1 MFCFDKPEQAMSR
14 STISKVAA
22 SVPPFDAN
30 DVFRRLLEAGDD
42 GFLADEVLLQPGNIT
57 ALLDEAL
64 ASLKRSN
71 RSLKSQ
77 VEAARA
83 FHAKFA
89 AALVDLE
96 ASQYETKA
104 MVEDLVNGQ

>member
-1 MFCFDKPEQAMSR
+1 MSR
-14 STISKVAA
+14 STTSKVVA
-22 SVPPFDAN
+22 SVPAFDAE
-30 DVFRRLLEAGDD
+30 VAFRRLLEAGDD
-42 GFLADEVLLQPGNIT
+42 GVLTDEVLLEPDNAA

-71 RSLKSQ
+71 KSLKSQ
-77 VEAARA
+77 VVAARA

-96 ASQYETKA
+96 ASQHETKA